1 MGIAGT
7 AVRAACV
14 HYSRM
19 SLMRPRDDIRVEACR
34 VVRAQQPPRRTLVE
48 GEVQQRLVLL
58 ALDQLGRAA
67 ARPDRLAD
75 AAKAMR
81 RALVPDD
88 PFLPG
93 RDDPGRV
100 AADRR

>member
-7 AVRAACV
+7 AVRTAPI
-14 HYSRM
+14 HHSRM
-19 SLMRPRDDIRVEACR
+19 SLMRPRDDIRVEARR
-34 VVRAQQPPRRTLVE
+34 VIGAQQPPRRTLVE
-48 GEVQQRLVLL
+48 GDVQQRLVLL

-67 ARPDRLAD
+67 AGPDRLAD
-75 AAKAMR
+75 AAEAVD
-81 RALVPDD
+81 RALMPDD

-100 AADRR
+100 EIG